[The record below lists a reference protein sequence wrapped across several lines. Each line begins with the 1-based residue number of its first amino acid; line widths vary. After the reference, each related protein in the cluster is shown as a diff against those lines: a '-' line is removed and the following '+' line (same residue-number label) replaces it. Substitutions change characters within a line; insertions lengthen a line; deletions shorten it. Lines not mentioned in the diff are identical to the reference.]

1 MSYSFSGASFV
12 GKLAGEMLMPA
23 IATGRTI
30 ESNLVKLMPNVLGK
44 QQVIKQNSDA
54 IFQSMSAGFNT
65 AGSAQRS
72 LVELAPIALSVMQDF
87 DQTQL
92 LTSWESVLLS
102 GGVGAKNIQTPTDL
116 ADILKTVME
125 RKISKQ
131 LEALFWGG
139 KNSLGTTIFPFS
151 ESYTG
156 IIDQAFAASGVQKA
170 TSGTL
175 ISATQISTAGLLS
188 TTNTQGIQA
197 GDYVTIGS
205 VTNASTYKGSTIVG
219 QSFKVST
226 VVTNTSIV
234 LTDPDTGAAIT
245 TSAAAGAS
253 TAGFI
258 NDSNINNALISVL
271 QLLPVAVASDPST
284 VVIAVPQHLFRAYKT
299 AQSKATAYQTGT
311 FNLRQPSQGDFTD
324 NVLGYRLEMIPNG
337 KPNTIMA
344 YQRDNV
350 IWATAMESDYN
361 ALWIK
366 DLFPE
371 QGIMKYGYRANFLFD
386 GKIAFPEE
394 VGLITP
400 VLS

>member
-1 MSYSFSGASFV
+1 
-12 GKLAGEMLMPA
+12 MPA
-23 IATGRTI
+23 IAKSRTV
-30 ESNLVKLMPNVLGK
+30 EDRLVQLMPNVLGK
-44 QQVIKQNSDA
+44 QQVIKQTSDA
-54 IFQSMSAGFNT
+54 IFQDMSADFT
-65 AGSAQRS
+65 SAGSAQRS
-72 LVELAPIALSVMQDF
+72 LVELDPIAISVMQDF

-102 GGVGAKNIQTPTDL
+102 QGVGARNIETPTDL
-116 ADILKTVME
+116 AVILKAVME
-125 RKISKQ
+125 LKINKQ

-139 KNSLGTTIFPFS
+139 KNSLGTTIFPFT
-151 ESYTG
+151 EAYTG

-170 TSGTL
+170 VAGTT
-175 ISATQISTAGLLS
+175 ITATQITTGGLLS
-188 TTNTQGIQA
+188 TANTQGVQP
-197 GDYVTIGS
+197 GDYVTIAS
-205 VTNASTYKGSTIVG
+205 VTNASTYKGSSIVG
-219 QSFKVST
+219 QSFKVLT
-226 VVTNTSIV
+226 VNTNVSLLLV
-234 LTDPDTGAAIT
+234 DPDNGAT
-245 TSAAAGAS
+245 VTLSAAAGAS

-271 QLLPVAVASDPST
+271 QLLPVAVSTDPSS

-350 IWATAMESDYN
+350 IWATAMESDKN
-361 ALWIK
+361 ALWMK

-371 QGIMKYGYRANFLFD
+371 QGKMKYGYRANFLFD

-394 VGLITP
+394 VGLITAITLP
-400 VLS
+400 